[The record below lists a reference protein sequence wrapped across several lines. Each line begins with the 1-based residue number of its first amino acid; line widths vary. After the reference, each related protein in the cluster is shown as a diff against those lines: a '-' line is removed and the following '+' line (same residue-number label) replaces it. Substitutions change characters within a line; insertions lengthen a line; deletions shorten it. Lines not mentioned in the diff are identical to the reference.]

1 MQSLP
6 QLFFSFFVQRPICSN
21 LFQEVVQFFLHAINA
36 NPAVYPLDSNAFYKE
51 NSYLLRKRQHY
62 SPLLRFSEE
71 HLDLKIFL
79 VHLMRCK
86 SSAK

>member
-6 QLFFSFFVQRPICSN
+6 QLFFCFFVQRPICSN

-51 NSYLLRKRQHY
+51 IHTCCEKVNVI
-62 SPLLRFSEE
+62 
-71 HLDLKIFL
+71 HLFLDSLKNTLI
-79 VHLMRCK
+79 
-86 SSAK
+86 